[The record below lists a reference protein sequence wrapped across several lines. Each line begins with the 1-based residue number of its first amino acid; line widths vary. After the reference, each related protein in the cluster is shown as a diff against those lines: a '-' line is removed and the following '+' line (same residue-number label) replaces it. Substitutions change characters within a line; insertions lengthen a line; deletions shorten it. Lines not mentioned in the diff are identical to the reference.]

1 MTRTIL
7 WKKQSIQ
14 IERNQMKQ
22 YRLKTRQEEGQ
33 GQRQRQRQGNGLK
46 PTHHVELL
54 ISSYTQLIEVNTK

>member
-1 MTRTIL
+1 
-7 WKKQSIQ
+7 
-14 IERNQMKQ
+14 MKQ

-33 GQRQRQRQGNGLK
+33 GQRQRQGNGLK